1 MFGFQKKYFL
11 ATLLLFAV
19 EVCIALFVRDR
30 FIRPYLG
37 DVLAVMLLYC
47 FIKSFLILSPLMATV
62 GVLLFAFTLEMLQF
76 LNIVELL
83 GLQENK
89 VAVTVLGS
97 QFDWQDLL
105 AYVMGAIIILLLERR
120 TANL

>member
-1 MFGFQKKYFL
+1 MFGFHKKYFL

-37 DVLAVMLLYC
+37 DVLAVMLLYY
-47 FIKSFLILSPLMATV
+47 FVKTFLNLSPMIAIV

-76 LNIVELL
+76 LNLVELL
-83 GLQENK
+83 GLQENRI
-89 VAVTVLGS
+89 AVTVLGS

-105 AYVMGAIIILLLERR
+105 AYVVGAVTILLLERK
-120 TANL
+120 NS